1 VILIGIPLNAKME
14 ILLLVICNYK
24 KKKKKK
30 KKKII
35 KILYLFQNIII
46 DTEIYINL
54 NRNL

>member
-14 ILLLVICNYK
+14 ILLLVICN